1 MWKQSPETDPV
12 IRGTIVKN
20 TLRKYKSSIP
30 GDINIYTKYNKS
42 SWHCTHSPEGYYP
55 SSEARDQP
63 PCRATGTIWS
73 QLEGQD
79 GVTTDHDAD
88 LNQSVQVSLKIQY
101 QFMFFFLKLSRHII
115 V

>member
-1 MWKQSPETDPV
+1 MWKPTPETDPV

-30 GDINIYTKYNKS
+30 GDISIYTKYNKS

-79 GVTTDHDAD
+79 EVTADHYAD
-88 LNQSVQVSLKIQY
+88 LNQSVQVSLKIKY
-101 QFMFFFLKLSRHII
+101 QFMFFSET
-115 V
+115 